1 MSLTK
6 FRVGNEWVPLPSA
19 ATVLSESAHA
29 WASWDGASMSVH
41 DSYNVDQLVDEG
53 LGYYSMK
60 FPAVA
65 SANMAAIAGCDQKTT
80 TTNSNANTVP
90 FVPSSNISNNS
101 VSVQCFFP
109 GNASYKG
116 DPNKVSLVVFI

>member
-19 ATVLSESAHA
+19 STVLSESAYS

-60 FPAVA
+60 FPEVV
-65 SANMAAIAGCDQKTT
+65 SSNMAIMAGCDQKAT
-80 TTNSNANTVP
+80 TTNTNANTVP
-90 FVPSSNISNNS
+90 FVPAETVSNNS

-109 GNASYKG
+109 GNSSYKG
-116 DPNKVSLVVFI
+116 DPGKVSLVVFI